1 MHVLGAHP
9 GSAALGKQHGQMT
22 EIRGGPSWTPP
33 TAGERR
39 PTVVQDLDSTTGN
52 ISSAT
57 RKVEVM
63 GSGGAWRRTN
73 QNKRQREKSRKRNIA
88 EQKQQNK

>member
-1 MHVLGAHP
+1 MHIPGAHP
-9 GSAALGKQHGQMT
+9 GGAALGEQHGHMT
-22 EIRGGPSWTPP
+22 EIKGGPSWTPP

-73 QNKRQREKSRKRNIA
+73 QNKTEATSERK
-88 EQKQQNK
+88 